1 MGTHPIFESDFD
13 CLTVFRN
20 QKMLCRVCQTA
31 LRPVIPRRSAGVFVH
46 RDTDQTNAEIPFEWT
61 EENLVRIQA
70 IKNQY
75 PLGHENNAAIMPV
88 LDLAQRQYGG
98 WLPLSVMNKVAET
111 LNVPPIR
118 VYEVAT
124 FYTMYKRVPVGK
136 YHIQLC
142 GTTPCLIQG
151 CGAKSIINAIQEE
164 IGIGNHNDEIP
175 ADKMFSYEEVEC
187 LGACV
192 NAPMVQINDDYY
204 EDLTVKDM
212 NEILDELKAGKKPA
226 AGPRSGR
233 YAAEPFG
240 EPTSLSNPPT
250 GPGFGVRADL

>member
-13 CLTVFRN
+13 CLTEIMLRN
-20 QKMLCRVCQTA
+20 INRLITRVQVQ
-31 LRPVIPRRSAGVFVH
+31 PSRSAGIFVH
-46 RDTDQTNAEIPFEWT
+46 RDTAESNEDIPFEWT
-61 EENLVRIQA
+61 EENLKRIQA

-75 PLGHENNAAIMPV
+75 PIGHENNASIMPV

-151 CGAKSIINAIQEE
+151 CGARAIKEAIQEE
-164 IGIGNHNDEIP
+164 LGIGNHNDELT

-187 LGACV
+187 LGACA

-204 EDLTVKDM
+204 EDLTPSDMKDII
-212 NEILDELKAGKKPA
+212 NDLKTTGFSRR
-226 AGPRSGR
+226 GPRNGR
-233 YAAEPFG
+233 IGSEPYG
-240 EPTSLSNPPT
+240 GRTSLTEPPT
-250 GPGFGVRADL
+250 GRGFGVREDL

>member
-13 CLTVFRN
+13 CLTEIE
-20 QKMLCRVCQTA
+20 MLRQIATRAVRVT
-31 LRPVIPRRSAGVFVH
+31 PVRQAGIFVH
-46 RDTDQTNAEIPFEWT
+46 RDTDLSNEDIPFEWT
-61 EENLVRIQA
+61 PENLKRIET

-75 PLGHENNAAIMPV
+75 PIGHENNAAIMPV
-88 LDLAQRQYGG
+88 LDLAQRQNGG

-164 IGIGNHNDEIP
+164 IGIGNHNDEMT

-204 EDLTVKDM
+204 EDLTPEDMKD
-212 NEILDELKAGKKPA
+212 ILRDLRATGFSRK
-226 AGPRSGR
+226 GPRNGR
-233 YAAEPFG
+233 ISSEPFG
-240 EPTSLSNPPT
+240 RQSSLTEPPT
-250 GPGFGVRADL
+250 GPGFGVRDDL